1 MLTDLD
7 LWLGAALPEPVPLA
21 GCSVHRFDAAWLDW
35 HIWAFGLT
43 DILRHFTHRY
53 YDLSTLLAE
62 AADTD
67 PVLYDLAQ
75 DKTPTPHRALADN
88 LRDDLST
95 VVEVLRDDVAEGLDS
110 VATSLVAVADYPA
123 RNVVELRRN
132 TNPPADALASDLLLL
147 RTVSRRVGKAAEEI
161 GSRVTATLALLDM
174 MVADEIISAHAA
186 AEIAASLRGD
196 MGSLATETSE
206 GNQ

>member
-1 MLTDLD
+1 MTKPTFTKLPQHHV
-7 LWLGAALPEPVPLA
+7 AALL
-21 GCSVHRFDAAWLDW
+21 
-35 HIWAFGLT
+35 
-43 DILRHFTHRY
+43 
-53 YDLSTLLAE
+53 
-62 AADTD
+62 
-67 PVLYDLAQ
+67 
-75 DKTPTPHRALADN
+75 RALATN

-95 VVEVLRDDVAEGLDS
+95 VVEVLRDDMADGLDS

-123 RNVVELRRN
+123 RNVVELRPN
-132 TNPPADALASDLLLL
+132 TNPPADALASDLFLL

-161 GSRVTATLALLDM
+161 GSRVTATLALLDI